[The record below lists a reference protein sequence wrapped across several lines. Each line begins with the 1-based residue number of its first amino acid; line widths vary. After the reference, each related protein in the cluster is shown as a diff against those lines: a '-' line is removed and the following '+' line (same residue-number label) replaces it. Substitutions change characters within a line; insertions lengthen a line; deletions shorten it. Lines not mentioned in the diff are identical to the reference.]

1 MLQCV
6 FLDQLA
12 VDIGAV
18 GAVQI
23 LEERIV
29 QNIDDQGMVTA
40 DGRIIDPYIVVRQAS
55 NRVSLFGHV
64 VLSQDLAIQT
74 QD

>member
-1 MLQCV
+1 MLQSV

-12 VDIGAV
+12 VNVGAV

-23 LEERIV
+23 LKKGVV
-29 QNIDDQGMVTA
+29 QNIDDQGMVTT
-40 DGRIIDPYIVVRQAS
+40 DGRIIDPYIVVRKAS
-55 NRVSLFGHV
+55 NSVPLFGHV
-64 VLSQDLAIQT
+64 VLSQDLTIQT